1 VSLYVNLKAAPRCE
15 LSYDRL
21 MLLPPPPR
29 FPGLRR
35 EDFEVFGIRERE
47 VRRRAIIEAFHPAL
61 TLLADDLLLRLN
73 DAPGPE
79 FHPHLPRLDWPK
91 GYVPF
96 CTWLAFSP
104 LPHGYQAGPQ
114 LNIGIHADHVSAR
127 LAWDTSAD
135 AFGRFE
141 FRCRM
146 AGLGEA
152 LVEAAASADLA
163 FRVFAAAPWPE
174 GGRCVFVSGTDWDQ
188 SFVEVARRGVW
199 WELGRQWELPASFDL
214 IESPS
219 WSEAVAEVLLALVPL
234 YRRLE

>member
-1 VSLYVNLKAAPRCE
+1 
-15 LSYDRL
+15 

-35 EDFEVFGIRERE
+35 EDFDVFGIKVHER
-47 VRRRAIIEAFHPAL
+47 RRRAIIDAFHPAL
-61 TLLADDLLLRLN
+61 SLLADDMLVRLN
-73 DAPGPE
+73 EIPGPE

-96 CTWLAFSP
+96 CTWLALSP

-114 LNIGIHADHVSAR
+114 LNVGIHADHVSAR
-127 LAWDTSAD
+127 LAWDTSAA

-152 LVEAAASADLA
+152 LVATAASAGLV

-174 GGRCVFVSGTDWDQ
+174 GSRCVYASESDWDQ

-199 WELGRQWELPASFDL
+199 WELGRQWELPAAFEL
-214 IESPS
+214 VESPS
-219 WSEAVAEVLLALVPL
+219 FSDAVAEVLLALGPL
-234 YRRLE
+234 SRRLD